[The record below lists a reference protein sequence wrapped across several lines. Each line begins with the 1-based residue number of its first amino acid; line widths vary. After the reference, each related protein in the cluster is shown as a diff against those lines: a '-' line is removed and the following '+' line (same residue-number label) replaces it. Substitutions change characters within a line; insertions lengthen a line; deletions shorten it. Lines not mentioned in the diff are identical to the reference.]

1 MSRRGENIYKRKDGR
16 WEGRYKPDGF
26 SGKYK
31 YVYAHTYKEVKEKLT
46 KLKTANLLPNN
57 KKVLISTLC
66 EQWLEFRRGDIKE
79 STYIKYRNIILKH
92 IKPIIGHLYL
102 NSLRAEDMQKYVL
115 LLKNK
120 CLSNKSVRD
129 ILSVVSAIFKYA
141 QKIGVYTDNIHTE
154 ELYPKSEKRQIN
166 ILSDDERIRLEGYLL
181 KSNDHIKF
189 GILLTLYTGM
199 RIGEICALKWSNINL
214 ESETISVVQSSQRLQ
229 DREYPGYTM
238 ILISEPKSQNSKR
251 IIPIPAFLTEL
262 LLRIQPQNP
271 NAFLLS
277 GNESLIE
284 PKTLQNKFKRYL
296 KECDIPYINFHTL
309 RHTFATRCVELGFD
323 MKSLSEILGHANIGT
338 TLNIYAHPT
347 LECKRNNMNKLAL
360 F

>member
-1 MSRRGENIYKRKDGR
+1 M
-16 WEGRYKPDGF
+16 
-26 SGKYK
+26 
-31 YVYAHTYKEVKEKLT
+31 
-46 KLKTANLLPNN
+46 
-57 KKVLISTLC
+57 
-66 EQWLEFRRGDIKE
+66 
-79 STYIKYRNIILKH
+79 
-92 IKPIIGHLYL
+92 
-102 NSLRAEDMQKYVL
+102 
-115 LLKNK
+115 
-120 CLSNKSVRD
+120 
-129 ILSVVSAIFKYA
+129 VSAIFKYA
-141 QKIGVYTDNIHTE
+141 QKIGVYTDNIHIE

-199 RIGEICALKWSNINL
+199 RIGEICARKWSNINL
-214 ESETISVVQSSQRLQ
+214 ESETISVVQTFQRLQ
-229 DREYPGYTM
+229 DRENPGKTK

-296 KECDIPYINFHTL
+296 KWDFFLKVIIRKDRAYKKTS
-309 RHTFATRCVELGFD
+309 A
-323 MKSLSEILGHANIGT
+323 
-338 TLNIYAHPT
+338 
-347 LECKRNNMNKLAL
+347 KRRDFSPFLKFTSAIFGDFLV
-360 F
+360 

>member
-1 MSRRGENIYKRKDGR
+1 M
-16 WEGRYKPDGF
+16 
-26 SGKYK
+26 
-31 YVYAHTYKEVKEKLT
+31 
-46 KLKTANLLPNN
+46 
-57 KKVLISTLC
+57 
-66 EQWLEFRRGDIKE
+66 
-79 STYIKYRNIILKH
+79 
-92 IKPIIGHLYL
+92 
-102 NSLRAEDMQKYVL
+102 
-115 LLKNK
+115 
-120 CLSNKSVRD
+120 
-129 ILSVVSAIFKYA
+129 
-141 QKIGVYTDNIHTE
+141 
-154 ELYPKSEKRQIN
+154 YPKSEKRQIN

-214 ESETISVVQSSQRLQ
+214 ESETISVVQTFQRLQ
-229 DREYPGYTM
+229 DRENPGKTK

-296 KECDIPYINFHTL
+296 KECDIPYINFTHSDTPL
-309 RHTFATRCVELGFD
+309 PHVV
-323 MKSLSEILGHANIGT
+323 LSW
-338 TLNIYAHPT
+338 
-347 LECKRNNMNKLAL
+347 AL
-360 F
+360 I

>member
-1 MSRRGENIYKRKDGR
+1 MSRRGENIYKRKDVR

-46 KLKTANLLPNN
+46 KLKTSNLLPNN

-66 EQWLEFRRGDIKE
+66 EQWLEFKRGDIKE
-79 STYIKYRNIILKH
+79 STYIKYRNVILKH

-141 QKIGVYTDNIHTE
+141 QKIGVYTDNIHIE
-154 ELYPKSEKRQIN
+154 ELYPKTEKSQIN

-214 ESETISVVQSSQRLQ
+214 ESETISVVQ
-229 DREYPGYTM
+229 
-238 ILISEPKSQNSKR
+238 
-251 IIPIPAFLTEL
+251 
-262 LLRIQPQNP
+262 
-271 NAFLLS
+271 
-277 GNESLIE
+277 
-284 PKTLQNKFKRYL
+284 TL
-296 KECDIPYINFHTL
+296 
-309 RHTFATRCVELGFD
+309 
-323 MKSLSEILGHANIGT
+323 
-338 TLNIYAHPT
+338 
-347 LECKRNNMNKLAL
+347 
-360 F
+360 

>member
-1 MSRRGENIYKRKDGR
+1 M
-16 WEGRYKPDGF
+16 
-26 SGKYK
+26 
-31 YVYAHTYKEVKEKLT
+31 
-46 KLKTANLLPNN
+46 
-57 KKVLISTLC
+57 
-66 EQWLEFRRGDIKE
+66 
-79 STYIKYRNIILKH
+79 
-92 IKPIIGHLYL
+92 
-102 NSLRAEDMQKYVL
+102 
-115 LLKNK
+115 
-120 CLSNKSVRD
+120 
-129 ILSVVSAIFKYA
+129 VSAIFKYA
-141 QKIGVYTDNIHTE
+141 QKIGVYTDNIHIE

-214 ESETISVVQSSQRLQ
+214 ESETISVVQTFQRLQ
-229 DREYPGYTM
+229 DRENPGKTK

-296 KECDIPYINFHTL
+296 KECDIPNINFTHSDTPL
-309 RHTFATRCVELGFD
+309 PHVV
-323 MKSLSEILGHANIGT
+323 LSW
-338 TLNIYAHPT
+338 
-347 LECKRNNMNKLAL
+347 AL
-360 F
+360 I